1 MSWTEL
7 HEILTHHDHVVGW
20 EWLRDENDRPSVFR
34 IFWANGEYEDVTDFI
49 TAAEAVRDK
58 ALGYP
63 WLPEG
68 RED

>member
-1 MSWTEL
+1 
-7 HEILTHHDHVVGW
+7 VGW

-58 ALGYP
+58 AAKDNLR
-63 WLPEG
+63 LPEG